1 MKEIADLK
9 LTGERALYGQKDL
22 KVINCTFK
30 DGESPIKEC
39 ENIEI
44 ERSSFNWMYP
54 VWYGK
59 NVRADGCFF
68 SENTR
73 AGVWYMDG
81 VCVKNSE
88 FRSPKNFRRSKNIEL
103 ENVKFIGGEETLW
116 FCDGVKLKNV
126 EINGNYFLMNSE
138 NVVAENINLNGKYSF
153 DGVKN
158 LTIKNSKL
166 NTKDAFWN
174 SENVTAENCLII
186 GEYLGWN
193 AKNLT
198 FINCEI
204 ESLQGLCY
212 ADNLKLINC
221 KLKNTSLAF
230 EYSSVEADI
239 CSGVD
244 SVFNPKSGIIKA
256 EYIGELI
263 VERDKTD
270 ETKTKIICKNIAKR
284 SDKPDWL

>member
-1 MKEIADLK
+1 MKEICNK
-9 LTGERALYGQKDL
+9 KFTGERALYGEKDVL
-22 KVINCTFK
+22 VIGCAFE
-30 DGESPIKEC
+30 DGESPFKEC
-39 ENIEI
+39 ENVEI
-44 ERSSFNWMYP
+44 KNSSFKWRYP
-54 VWYGK
+54 VWYGR
-59 NVRADGCFF
+59 NVKADGCFF
-68 SENTR
+68 NEDTR

-81 VCVKNSE
+81 VFIKNSE
-88 FRSPKNFRRSKNIEL
+88 FRSPKNFRRSKNIHL
-103 ENVKFIGGEETLW
+103 ENVKFTGGEETLW

-126 EINGNYFLMNSE
+126 EISGNYFLMNSE
-138 NVVAENINLNGKYSF
+138 NIVAENVNLTGKYSF

-158 LTIKNSKL
+158 LRIENSKL
-166 NTKDAFWN
+166 ITKDAFWN
-174 SENVTAENCLII
+174 SENVTVKNSLVT

-198 FINCEI
+198 LIDCEI

-221 KLKNTSLAF
+221 KLKNTTLAF

-244 SVFNPKSGIIKA
+244 SVFNPKSGRIKA
-256 EYIGELI
+256 DYIGELI
-263 VERDKTD
+263 VEKDKVD
-270 ETKTKIICKNIAKR
+270 EGKTIIICKNVAKR